1 MISKEVY
8 SEAIFKAI
16 KRGST
21 IISADVAEAFQR
33 AIAKETYPAAREGL
47 EKTFESIRLSAKMGN
62 PACPDTGW
70 PIFYFKVGNE
80 CVLEGGMMA
89 LEEATRDAVRRAT
102 REGYLRATMKHPL
115 TGYDPGDNVGS
126 NVPDFTYQFVPGA
139 DLEVTYVAKGGGSE
153 CFGGTRHRV
162 VAFADGIKGIEKFVI
177 DSFVEATR
185 SGGICPPNVLGIG
198 IGGTANIAANLAK
211 EAACLRTVGSHNPDP
226 QFRKIEEELYEALNS
241 LGVGIMGIGGDTSVL
256 GVHVEYA
263 YTHIAGICVAISSNC
278 MVARRGSYRILA
290 DGTVEEMTD
299 PNWFEGRD

>member
-1 MISKEVY
+1 M
-8 SEAIFKAI
+8 I
-16 KRGST
+16 KRDLYEQVIFDAIAKGATT
-21 IISADVAEAFQR
+21 ISPDVCAGFEQ
-33 AIAKETYPAAREGL
+33 AIAKESRPAAKEGL
-47 EKTFESIRLSAKMGN
+47 EKTYESIRRSAVLRN

-80 CVLEGGMMA
+80 CCLEGGFMA
-89 LEEATRDAVRRAT
+89 LEEATRSAVRRAT
-102 REGYLRATMKHPL
+102 KEGFLRATMKHPL
-115 TGYDPGDNVGS
+115 TGFDPGDNVGN
-126 NVPDFTYQFVPGA
+126 NVPNFTYQFVPG
-139 DLEVTYVAKGGGSE
+139 DSLEVTYVAKGGGSE

-226 QFRKIEEELYEALNS
+226 QFRQIEEDLYEALNS

-256 GVHVEYA
+256 GVNVEYA

-290 DGTVEEMTD
+290 DGTVEEMAS
-299 PNWFEGRD
+299 PNWFEGR

>member
-1 MISKEVY
+1 MILKEIY
-8 SEAIFKAI
+8 QEAIFHAI
-16 KRGST
+16 KKGST
-21 IISADVAEAFQR
+21 VISPDVGAAFEQ
-33 AIAKETYPAAREGL
+33 AIRKESRPAAKEGL
-47 EKTFESIRLSAKMGN
+47 QKTLDSIRLSAQLGN

-70 PIFYFKVGNE
+70 PIFYFKIGNE
-80 CVLEGGMMA
+80 CQLEGGMMA
-89 LEEATRDAVRRAT
+89 LEESTRAAVRRAT
-102 REGYLRATMKHPL
+102 KEGFLRATMKHPL
-115 TGYDPGDNVGS
+115 TGYDPGDNVGD
-126 NVPDFTYQFVPGA
+126 NVPNFTYQFVPGA

-226 QFRKIEEELYEALNS
+226 QFRQIEEDLYGALNS

-256 GVHVEYA
+256 GVNVEYA

-278 MVARRGSYRILA
+278 MVARRGSFRVCA
-290 DGTVEEMTD
+290 NGTIEEMD
-299 PNWFEGRD
+299 SPNWFEGR